1 MGKISVVGLGPGD
14 MAQLPMGVYHLLK
27 GGQPIFLR
35 TKLHPVVET
44 LAKEGLAF
52 DSFDAVYEANE
63 QFEGV
68 YDKIVAQLIAAAEKQ
83 DIIYA
88 VPGHPMVA
96 EKTVQL
102 LLEDKQGIE
111 VEIKGGK
118 SFLDDLFQAVRIDPV
133 EGFQLLDALDLKQDE
148 IELGQHVIIM
158 QVFNEYIASEVKLTL
173 MEKYPDE
180 HLVALVHAAG
190 SQAEKVEWLP
200 LFEIDR
206 MQGVHNLTSLYVPP
220 LAQDDRTKSFQ
231 TLQYY
236 IDTITGEDGDVWI
249 KAQTHESLLPYLKE
263 ETDEFIE
270 AVEKE
275 DSENMVEE
283 LGDILMQVL
292 YHTNLGE
299 RSGYFS
305 LEEVIETLN
314 KKLRRRHPHVFDGIE
329 ATTAEEVDALWQK
342 IKLEEKRELE

>member
-44 LAKEGLAF
+44 LTKEGFEF

-305 LEEVIETLN
+305 LEEVVETLN

>member
-270 AVEKE
+270 VVEKE

-305 LEEVIETLN
+305 LEEVVETLN

>member
-44 LAKEGLAF
+44 LEKEGLAF
-52 DSFDAVYEANE
+52 NSFDAVYEANE

-305 LEEVIETLN
+305 LEEVVETLN

>member
-44 LAKEGLAF
+44 LAKEGFEF

-305 LEEVIETLN
+305 LEEVVETLN

>member
-14 MAQLPMGVYHLLK
+14 MAQLPMGVYRLLK

-44 LAKEGLAF
+44 LAKEGLEF

-249 KAQTHESLLPYLKE
+249 KAQTHETLLPYLKE

-305 LEEVIETLN
+305 LEEVVETLN

-342 IKLEEKRELE
+342 IKLEEKRGLE

>member
-27 GGQPIFLR
+27 DGQPIFLR

-44 LAKEGLAF
+44 LEKEGLEF

-305 LEEVIETLN
+305 LEEVVETLN